1 MATDILTVQEVARML
16 GLSEVTIYRLAKKGE
31 IPARKVGRSWR
42 FSRSA
47 IEKWVRR
54 ESASWEE
61 ELEGLLKDMQAF
73 AREKRITEEDIEEAV
88 AEVRTKKRAQSSG

>member
-1 MATDILTVQEVARML
+1 LSADILTVQEVAKML

-47 IEKWVRR
+47 IERWIRK

-88 AEVRTKKRAQSSG
+88 AEVRTKKRA